1 MSRRDPER
9 AEGGADDEQFLE
21 RWSRLKS
28 QSRDHDRAGQ
38 LQSDP
43 SASPVPPAEAGPPL
57 PDLEQLDQDSDYSAF
72 LAPGVDAALRRTAL
86 RKLFHSPKF
95 NVCDGL
101 DDYCDDFTQFAP
113 LGDVVTAD
121 MRHQLERAARRLA
134 QEIDAPRV
142 SGPLAAGTAADGP
155 PQDESPAVST
165 EEDPAHDD
173 DRPA

>member
-1 MSRRDPER
+1 MSRRDPEHVER
-9 AEGGADDEQFLE
+9 GASDEQFLE

-28 QSRDHDRAGQ
+28 QSQESDQASAGEDQ
-38 LQSDP
+38 ATP
-43 SASPVPPAEAGPPL
+43 PASPEDARPPL
-57 PDLEQLDQDSDYSAF
+57 PDLERLDQDSDYSAF

-86 RKLFHSPKF
+86 RKLFRSPKF

-113 LGDVVTAD
+113 LGDVVTSD

-134 QEIDAPRV
+134 QEIDAPRA
-142 SGPLAAGTAADGP
+142 SEPPAAVAALDDP
-155 PQDESPAVST
+155 PPDESPTVST
-165 EEDPAHDD
+165 EGNPAHDD